1 MNNIMLRNINKFYG
15 SGSNQV
21 HALKNVSLDV
31 KNGELLA
38 VMGRSGSGKSTL
50 LKVLGGL
57 AGISSGEYY
66 YDGKPLHYSEKY
78 MSRFRNR
85 NIGFIV
91 QNYALLYD
99 RTVFDNVE
107 LPLKYSGISRRKREE
122 MTLDVLEQVG
132 LDDLEQK
139 FPYELSG
146 GECQRVAIARAIVN
160 NPGIILADEPTGAL
174 DEETEKTIMEILFS
188 LNGEGKT
195 IIVVTHDSQIAERF
209 NRIVYLK
216 NGEIIKN

>member
-1 MNNIMLRNINKFYG
+1 MLRKINKFYG
-15 SGSNQV
+15 SGPNRV
-21 HALKNVSLDV
+21 HALKDVSLDV
-31 KNGELLA
+31 KDGELLA

-50 LKVLGGL
+50 LKVMGGL
-57 AGISSGEYY
+57 TGISSGEYY
-66 YDGKPLHYSEKY
+66 YDGRPLRYREKY
-78 MSRFRNR
+78 MSLFRNR

-99 RTVFDNVE
+99 RTVFGNVE
-107 LPLKYSGISRRKREE
+107 LPLRYAGVPRRKREE
-122 MTLDVLEQVG
+122 KVMDVLGQVG

-139 FPYELSG
+139 FPSELSG

-160 NPGIILADEPTGAL
+160 DPGIILADEPTGAL
-174 DEETEKTIMEILFS
+174 DEETEATVMEILFR

-195 IIVVTHDSQIAERF
+195 LVVVTHDAQIAERF

-216 NGEIIKN
+216 NGEIIDK